1 MLQGR
6 IKHDRMAPGE
16 ADPRPDFLSA
26 HALYPQRA
34 EPLIWM
40 CWHHHK
46 MMDNCTR
53 GPGQGTCWVRHRA
66 AAFVYASR
74 AAALDMPEVDRP
86 SASSFSFQTAILP
99 SGRLMHHCQ
108 SSDGHLHALGS
119 LLGPSTVLLSP
130 SMCISG
136 TGCRA

>member
-1 MLQGR
+1 MPRNSVLQGR

-16 ADPRPDFLSA
+16 ADPRPDFLAA

-40 CWHHHK
+40 CWNYHK
-46 MMDNCTR
+46 MMDNCAR

-66 AAFVYASR
+66 AAFVYARR

-86 SASSFSFQTAILP
+86 CASSFSLQTAMLP
-99 SGRLMHHCQ
+99 SERLMQHC
-108 SSDGHLHALGS
+108 
-119 LLGPSTVLLSP
+119 
-130 SMCISG
+130 
-136 TGCRA
+136 